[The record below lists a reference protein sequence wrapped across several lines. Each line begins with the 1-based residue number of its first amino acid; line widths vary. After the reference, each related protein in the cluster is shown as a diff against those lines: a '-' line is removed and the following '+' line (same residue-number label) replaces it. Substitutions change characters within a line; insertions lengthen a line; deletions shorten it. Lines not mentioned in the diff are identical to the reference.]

1 MTLKASELKVG
12 DTYSERLVEDLKR
25 TQIVQYAGSSG
36 DYNPLHSDEMFT
48 TQIAGYPSVFA
59 HGMLTM
65 GMTGR
70 LLTNY
75 VGDGRLTN
83 YGVRFTNQV
92 WPGDTLD
99 STATVEELREEGGEH
114 FVDLTVSTVNQ
125 DGVVVVKGTA
135 SARIDPER
143 DCIEW
148 RDASNPPGFR
158 AEELIKPGGLLAPR
172 PRRWSFA
179 IDRASRFS
187 DCAFLMFPLLPDMR
201 ECV

>member
-1 MTLKASELKVG
+1 MALKASELKVG

-36 DYNPLHSDEMFT
+36 DYNPLHTDEMFT

-125 DGVVVVKGTA
+125 DGVEVVKGTA
-135 SARIDPER
+135 SARIDP
-143 DCIEW
+143 
-148 RDASNPPGFR
+148 
-158 AEELIKPGGLLAPR
+158 
-172 PRRWSFA
+172 
-179 IDRASRFS
+179 
-187 DCAFLMFPLLPDMR
+187 
-201 ECV
+201 